1 MNITI
6 ELIDFNASITS
17 FEGRVKKRK
26 SGVVMTVM
34 SVTMCM
40 ALDAWADVDAA
51 LDAARKSRQLRLD
64 RLTGGSALLILTG
77 AVWLMW
83 PSLEAAINGESGLLE
98 GLGYPLI
105 VIAYGLILQDS
116 ILDNAKAR
124 TRVGSFASIA
134 WPVLLMIAS
143 LQLSLDEPASAVGCV
158 LIIVV
163 GYSCFQ
169 TSSSVL
175 QGGLDVMRWRAIMT
189 GLGVVG
195 AFSLFVGKI
204 PESMTYEWL
213 ASITSLLLGG
223 GATAYIWL
231 IGDDQRVMR
240 KLFAKRLDGLEIRLL
255 ELKAQGSAVDQAAS
269 LVMTAKEEGHID
281 PGYGMKLL
289 DEAEEDIE
297 RTLSLS
303 GDVEII
309 QEDAIQAI
317 EKAESIA
324 PAAKRPRKSF
334 DMGAREVKLG
344 SLREGEM
351 LFRQSKKLAQ
361 DIIEWWALAEQA
373 IAEASRLLSDNNA
386 ESIQH
391 LKELLSDAR
400 KKLAAEAPREAYE
413 FASVIPQQILADEDA
428 QGRAFESVKEAQRQL
443 EQTDGLDTTELLQR
457 LQHAEDA
464 IDAGNPSQAIGLA
477 DGVVRTIEAERTAMD
492 NVRRALKQ
500 RKKLVEQYK
509 KRDDKEL
516 WDLRLSGIEEAAD
529 SKQWSQAKSLL
540 DAMTTDLDNE
550 GQASDEALELYDFVT
565 EEWKVLRNQCDTNG
579 ISVEDEI
586 RRKCE
591 RAIALAAESLA
602 SGRVEDCLK
611 HLSEADTFMEKLRRR
626 I

>member
-1 MNITI
+1 MTMMS
-6 ELIDFNASITS
+6 LS
-17 FEGRVKKRK
+17 
-26 SGVVMTVM
+26 SG
-34 SVTMCM
+34 M
-40 ALDAWADVDAA
+40 ALDAWVDVDAA
-51 LDAARKSRQLRLD
+51 LDAARKSRQQRLD
-64 RLTGGSALLILTG
+64 RLTSGSALLILTG

-83 PSLEAAINGESGLLE
+83 PSLQSAIKGEAGLLE

-116 ILDNAKAR
+116 VLDNAKAR

-134 WPVLLMIAS
+134 WPVLLMVAS
-143 LQLSLDEPASAVGCV
+143 QQLNLNNSTSALGSGFI
-158 LIIVV
+158 LVV
-163 GYSCFQ
+163 GYACFQ

-175 QGGLDVMRWRAIMT
+175 RGGLDVMRWRAIMT
-189 GLGVVG
+189 GLGVVA
-195 AFSLFVGKI
+195 AFSLFIGQI

-213 ASITSLLLGG
+213 ASISSLLLGG
-223 GATAYIWL
+223 IATCYIWL
-231 IGDDQRVMR
+231 AGDDQRVNR
-240 KLFAKRLDGLEIRLL
+240 KHFAKRLDGLEIRLL

-281 PGYGMKLL
+281 PDYGMKLL

-309 QEDAIQAI
+309 QADAIQAI

-324 PAAKRPRKSF
+324 PSAKRPRKSY
-334 DMGAREVKLG
+334 DMGSREVKLG

-361 DIIEWWALAEQA
+361 DIIEWWAIAEQA
-373 IAEASRLLSDNNA
+373 IAEASRLLSDNDA
-386 ESIQH
+386 ESVQH
-391 LKELLSDAR
+391 LRELLSDAR

-413 FASVIPQQILADEDA
+413 FASVIPQQILADEEA

-443 EQTDGLDTTELLQR
+443 EQTDGLDTTELVQR

-500 RKKLVEQYK
+500 RKKLVKQYQD
-509 KRDDKEL
+509 RDDKEL
-516 WDLRLSGIEEAAD
+516 WDNRLQALEEAAD
-529 SKQWSQAKSLL
+529 RKQWSQAKSLL

-550 GQASDEALELYDFVT
+550 GQASDEALELYDFVSD
-565 EEWKVLRNQCDTNG
+565 EWQVLRNQCDVNG
-579 ISVEDEI
+579 ISIEDEV
-586 RRKCE
+586 RRNCE
-591 RAIALAAESLA
+591 QAIALAAESLA
-602 SGRVEDCLK
+602 VGRVEDCLK
-611 HLSEADTFMEKLRRR
+611 HLAEADAFMEKLRRR